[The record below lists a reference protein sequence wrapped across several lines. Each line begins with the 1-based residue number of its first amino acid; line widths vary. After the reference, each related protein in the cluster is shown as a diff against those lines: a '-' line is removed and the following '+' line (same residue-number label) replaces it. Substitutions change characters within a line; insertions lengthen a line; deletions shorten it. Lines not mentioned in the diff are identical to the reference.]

1 MKDRGGGEGREM
13 VDGARKKLLVIKN
26 IQGNN
31 MILFLQPFVL
41 IDNTF
46 YLMTT
51 LPFIDFFSRRF
62 FPLTFFI
69 NINVAFTFINSTI
82 LIFYY

>member
-1 MKDRGGGEGREM
+1 MGRWNVLVWGFCGNVKRLTVKDRGGGEGREM

-51 LPFIDFFSRRF
+51 LPFIDFFSGDF
-62 FPLTFFI
+62 FH
-69 NINVAFTFINSTI
+69 
-82 LIFYY
+82 